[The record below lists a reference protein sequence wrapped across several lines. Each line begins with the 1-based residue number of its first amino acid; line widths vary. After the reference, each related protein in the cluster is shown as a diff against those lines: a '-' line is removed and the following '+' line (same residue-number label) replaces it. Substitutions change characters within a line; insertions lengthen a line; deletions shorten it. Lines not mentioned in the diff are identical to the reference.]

1 MSFFYSFLCQQIWI
15 SWLQE
20 NAFQTHFL
28 TSKHTLSI
36 ADKHHF
42 PCKYYGLVI
51 KYTKSHHPNWC
62 IKVGNTPASLPC
74 WWVVLIF
81 FCNQVWQGQSVMFR
95 LKLLLLKI
103 TLQPLF
109 MEFLWWG
116 STVSRLQSHCEETLF
131 TTPPLGLPGTHLVN
145 LRSTKGWVTLDIS
158 KFRTPTL
165 RIQHLNCSFRLTHL
179 LFICEQTL
187 FNFSNIQLEQQLHL
201 QHSPFFIHPAIWNT
215 TTLFKQLNKAKV
227 Y

>member
-1 MSFFYSFLCQQIWI
+1 MSAIWI

-51 KYTKSHHPNWC
+51 KYTKSHNPNWC

-103 TLQPLF
+103 TLQPPFYGIF
-109 MEFLWWG
+109 MMG
-116 STVSRLQSHCEETLF
+116 
-131 TTPPLGLPGTHLVN
+131 
-145 LRSTKGWVTLDIS
+145 
-158 KFRTPTL
+158 
-165 RIQHLNCSFRLTHL
+165 
-179 LFICEQTL
+179 
-187 FNFSNIQLEQQLHL
+187 FNFLKATEPLRRDTFYHSTPRTSSYSFSQPQKHKRLSDLGHFQIQD
-201 QHSPFFIHPAIWNT
+201 PYITNT
-215 TTLFKQLNKAKV
+215 AP
-227 Y
+227 

>member
-1 MSFFYSFLCQQIWI
+1 MAGS
-15 SWLQE
+15 
-20 NAFQTHFL
+20 
-28 TSKHTLSI
+28 
-36 ADKHHF
+36 
-42 PCKYYGLVI
+42 V
-51 KYTKSHHPNWC
+51 SHVPFKTFTFKN
-62 IKVGNTPASLPC
+62 NFTTP
-74 WWVVLIF
+74 
-81 FCNQVWQGQSVMFR
+81 
-95 LKLLLLKI
+95 
-103 TLQPLF
+103 
-109 MEFLWWG
+109 FLWNFYDG
-116 STVSRLQSHCEETLF
+116 VQLSQGYRANVKRLF